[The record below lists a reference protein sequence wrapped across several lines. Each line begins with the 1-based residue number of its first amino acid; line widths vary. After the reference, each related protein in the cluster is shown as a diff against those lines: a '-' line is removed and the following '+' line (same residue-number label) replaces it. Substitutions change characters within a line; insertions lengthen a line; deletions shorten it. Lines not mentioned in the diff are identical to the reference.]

1 MADVKISELTALAS
15 ASVDASGDVL
25 AVVDTSATAT
35 RKITVENLLSP
46 ITINK
51 ATDVITDL
59 GSVTTCDING
69 GTIDGAAIG
78 GASASTGAF
87 TTLTTTDNL
96 TIDANNKGLILG
108 ADQDAMLY
116 SEEGGQIV
124 FATGG
129 TGSVGTNNGYMQ
141 LNIGGNNADTT
152 LDIRGGNGSGK
163 SILRMAESTG
173 DENDDHYKF
182 VVDGG
187 SFTIES
193 YSTGSWANMCLFD
206 GSANTQRFFGSVT
219 IDGTVILADDLKFGN
234 NPTSFYMDTSDGND
248 DKKIQMCGG
257 GGVGTDRGATIIM
270 HGNEISNNE
279 GCLDLKAGYK
289 SDEGDIRFFTGNNS
303 QQMTLSY
310 EGRLGV
316 GDSTPTSGKL
326 CINSGDGSN
335 TVKQAD
341 HTALIID
348 DIWGWQL
355 LGTDGDVGLGQYK
368 VQAGTGHWMYKQG
381 RGHDNSNDF
390 HKWYT
395 ADTERFSIASGG
407 IITAGGHLLA
417 GGAFIPGTTT
427 EVDAQK
433 IYDQS
438 SGSGSNT
445 LYIGNQTIT
454 TSSDRR
460 IKKNIKDTKIN
471 ATETLNQ
478 LRVVDFEWDDP
489 TDVVWNNKN
498 ARVSQGGQWTGLV
511 AQEAVEVVPHIIN
524 APRIEETLEIDEDS
538 EQRWNIQ
545 YEHLVP
551 TLIKAIQELT
561 AKVEAL
567 EAK

>member
-1 MADVKISELTALAS
+1 MAALTDTTIASTYKQLLKLTSEGVSADASAKYVEDGLGTDTALSLSTTRVGIGTTSPAS
-15 ASVDASGDVL
+15 LLHISSSSAAFIASSWGSTEGSNVKRWDWWINDKRLFLQDKTNGAYRLAILDNGNVGIGTTSPDYELDVESSGE
-25 AVVDTSATAT
+25 A
-35 RKITVENLLSP
+35 
-46 ITINK
+46 
-51 ATDVITDL
+51 
-59 GSVTTCDING
+59 DIR
-69 GTIDGAAIG
+69 AIG
-78 GASASTGAF
+78 GTQAR
-87 TTLTTTDNL
+87 
-96 TIDANNKGLILG
+96 LILT
-108 ADQDAMLY
+108 D
-116 SEEGGQIV
+116 
-124 FATGG
+124 TGG
-129 TGSVGTNNGYMQ
+129 TSGARNW
-141 LNIGGNNADTT
+141 
-152 LDIRGGNGSGK
+152 DIKVS
-163 SILRMAESTG
+163 
-173 DENDDHYKF
+173 DDVF
-182 VVDGG
+182 Q
-187 SFTIES
+187 IR
-193 YSTGSWANMCLFD
+193 N
-206 GSANTQRFFGSVT
+206 
-219 IDGTVILADDLKFGN
+219 LADDYGSIENTPFTATTSGKVGIGDSSPDTALKVEYSN
-234 NPTSFYMDTSDGND
+234 NDNWVTRLVNTHAGGWGLKIEAGDSANEYAFKIDDYDEANVLHWVKSDG
-248 DKKIQMCGG
+248 
-257 GGVGTDRGATIIM
+257 TT
-270 HGNEISNNE
+270 H
-279 GCLDLKAGYK
+279 YK
-289 SDEGDIRFFTGNNS
+289 GPIGI
-303 QQMTLSY
+303 
-310 EGRLGV
+310 
-316 GDSTPTSGKL
+316 GDSTPTTGIVCITSG
-326 CINSGDGSN
+326 SGSN

-341 HTALIID
+341 HTALIIND
-348 DIWGWQL
+348 LWGWQL

-417 GGAFIPGTTT
+417 GGAFIPGSTT

-538 EQRWNIQ
+538 EQRWNIE
-545 YEHLVP
+545 YGSLVP
-551 TLIKAIQELT
+551 TLIKAVQELS
-561 AKVEAL
+561 AKVEELKTELQDTKDYVDHKQDYNSLAGRINSCEARIGNL
-567 EAK
+567 EKK